1 MSAPRDRHDDLI
13 TLCDGGEGNYV
24 ALIGAVLKRARMD
37 AEAGDPRAYAWLR
50 HSGVRWAAELG
61 IRHPECIAEGIR

>member
-1 MSAPRDRHDDLI
+1 MSAPRDRYDDLI
-13 TLCDGGEGNYV
+13 TLCDGGEGNYI

-37 AEAGDPRAYAWLR
+37 AE
-50 HSGVRWAAELG
+50 AAELG